1 MGDRSDFSIY
11 YYLAFLDV
19 LQGAYTRAE
28 KNLQYS
34 LKLYSDYPAS
44 YLLLGQIYEKQGQH
58 DKAVDAYGKAKRLDS
73 SSMKHGIN

>member
-34 LKLYSDYPAS
+34 LKLYCREKTPAE
-44 YLLLGQIYEKQGQH
+44 GRG
-58 DKAVDAYGKAKRLDS
+58 
-73 SSMKHGIN
+73 